1 MRQARNVLKAAL
13 FSEKVIHE
21 SCLYV
26 IHGKRWFFIMI
37 LNLGLETSA
46 SKLKKRRFQRKIKCG
61 RLEHRVWRSYSIGT
75 TYINEKSLMIL
86 ANSVDKEQG
95 STHQVD

>member
-1 MRQARNVLKAAL
+1 M
-13 FSEKVIHE
+13 I
-21 SCLYV
+21 
-26 IHGKRWFFIMI
+26 IMI

-46 SKLKKRRFQRKIKCG
+46 SKLKKRWYQRKIECG
-61 RLEHRVWRSYSIGT
+61 RLGHRVWRSYSIGT

-86 ANSVDKEQG
+86 ANSVDQEHG